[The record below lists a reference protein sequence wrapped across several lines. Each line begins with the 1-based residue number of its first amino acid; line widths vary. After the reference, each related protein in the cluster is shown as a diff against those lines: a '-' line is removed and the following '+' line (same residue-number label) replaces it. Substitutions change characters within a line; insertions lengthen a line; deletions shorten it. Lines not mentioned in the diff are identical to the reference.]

1 MRHVTLEGVV
11 LLVNRSDVNKRSDL
25 FKTKSALVFRT
36 HLEANLPNV
45 CDFAVLGNLKV
56 DFSSLLRSTER
67 MLQLL

>member
-1 MRHVTLEGVV
+1 M
-11 LLVNRSDVNKRSDL
+11 
-25 FKTKSALVFRT
+25 T
-36 HLEANLPNV
+36 HLEANLPSV

>member
-1 MRHVTLEGVV
+1 MLKGRNLKEEV
-11 LLVNRSDVNKRSDL
+11 D
-25 FKTKSALVFRT
+25 FRT
-36 HLEANLPNV
+36 HLEANLPSV